1 MRKSKDYERVKFS
14 TEKIR
19 DALKKWQDMLPQNGR
34 NLLHNRE
41 VKTKNETWTHD
52 NDEEFFADFQ
62 KEHLDASY
70 SRHYYLTVD
79 TERKDYYF
87 SIYSR
92 PSRSTTIQIETPS
105 RAEIESVFNVFEKD
119 WQQFKIELPVVEES
133 PVIFIGHGRST
144 AWRDLKDHLTDKHNY
159 KIEAFETG
167 ARAGHTIRDI
177 LDEMLN
183 KSSMALLVLT
193 GEDETVSGGMSAR
206 QNVIHETGLF
216 QGKLG
221 FGRAIVLLEEGTS
234 EFSNLHGIQQ
244 IRFSKNNIKE
254 SFGDVLA
261 TIKREFNR

>member
-19 DALKKWQDMLPQNGR
+19 DALKKWEEMLPQNGSMR
-34 NLLHNRE
+34 HDRE
-41 VKTKNETWTHD
+41 VTTKNETWTHD

-62 KEHLDASY
+62 KEHISASY
-70 SRHYYLTVD
+70 SRRYDLTVD
-79 TERKDYYF
+79 TKRKEYYF
-87 SIYSR
+87 CISSR
-92 PSRSTTIQIETPS
+92 PSRSTIYIEAPT
-105 RAEIESVFNVFEKD
+105 RAEIENVFNVFEKD
-119 WQQFKIELPVVEES
+119 WQQFKIELPVVEEN

>member
-19 DALKKWQDMLPQNGR
+19 DALKKWEEMLPQDGEMSHER
-34 NLLHNRE
+34 SVR
-41 VKTKNETWTHD
+41 TKNETWNYD
-52 NDEEFFADFQ
+52 DEEFFADFQ
-62 KEHLDASY
+62 KEHKSAMY
-70 SRHYYLTVD
+70 RVFFHYN
-79 TERKDYYF
+79 RSIPYYF
-87 SIYSR
+87 EI
-92 PSRSTTIQIETPS
+92 RSSPTYQTTIDIEAPT
-105 RAEIESVFNVFEKD
+105 RTEIESVFNVFEKD
-119 WQQFKIELPVVEES
+119 WQQFKIEQPVVEES
-133 PVIFIGHGRST
+133 PVIFIGHGRNT

-183 KSSMALLVLT
+183 KSSMALIVLT
-193 GEDETVSGGMSAR
+193 GEDETPSGEMSAR

-244 IRFSKNNIKE
+244 IRFAKNNIKE

>member
-1 MRKSKDYERVKFS
+1 MQKSKYYEGVKFS
-14 TEKIR
+14 IEKLR
-19 DALKKWQDMLPQNGR
+19 EALKKWQDMLPQDGGMHHPKR
-34 NLLHNRE
+34 T
-41 VKTKNETWTHD
+41 VTTKNETWDHD

-62 KEHLDASY
+62 KEYEYALYRVFY
-70 SRHYYLTVD
+70 SIQNSPT
-79 TERKDYYF
+79 TYF
-87 SIYSR
+87 FWIDSR
-92 PSRSTTIQIETPS
+92 PTSRTTITIEAPT